1 MRQKNKLFIG
11 LFLIC
16 LSTLAFE
23 LLQTRILSVIYFHHV
38 VYLTVTI
45 ALMGF
50 GISGAFASIYSKKL
64 LSNTS
69 KYLTLFSGLFSVSI
83 ILSII
88 IISYSVNLFI
98 GQVTIK
104 KLIFSYTIL
113 IIPFIFSGLVI
124 CLLLMSR
131 SKLIHRLYFTDLVAS
146 GMGTALF
153 IALIG
158 QIGGEGFVFFL
169 AIMSALAALSF
180 SMLKKENKRT
190 QIIII
195 LYIFLTFIGWS
206 TSKKS
211 IINIK
216 PEDYK
221 WMAQIY
227 DEIFHPDAK
236 LERIKWTPISRIE
249 ILSDPTSHLAVYL
262 KESSPDSYRM
272 MTVDGDSHTLIHSK
286 RNIHL
291 INNKIKENNDNH
303 LTNVVYRLKNNPEVL
318 VIGVGGGV
326 DIISA
331 LSYKAKN
338 VIGLELNPAIYN
350 FTKNVYKD
358 FHGDFF
364 NKQNITLIND
374 EGRSYLRR
382 CSKEFDIIQISAI
395 DTFAALSSGAY
406 VLSENYLYT
415 VEAFKDYINHLKNNG
430 ILSIYRWFFK
440 EKPRETLRLSSLGIE
455 AYRELNILNPEKHVA
470 IIGGPGWA
478 SSLFKKS
485 EFTIDEI
492 KIIEDYTKRF
502 NWTVLF
508 FPKILPP
515 IKQKIHENTYYK
527 KIPDRKLLNDSKIF
541 NELFQSYKENK
552 LKEFYNNY
560 SYKVNPVYDDRP
572 FFFEYNKFNKKNSS
586 PKKGYIE
593 LLRGNISNFV
603 LYVLLI
609 EILVITGVLII
620 WPLWRHYKEGLRVKR
635 KYSII
640 TYFSALG
647 IGFMFIEISLMQKF
661 VLFLGHPIYSISVVL
676 TSMLIFSG
684 IGSYVAGK
692 FPLKF
697 VTTILISILAISII
711 GIINLFSLPKI
722 FNIFLKYTV
731 SYRILISILIL
742 APLSFFMGMPFPS
755 GLRVVDQ
762 VSKKLIPW
770 AWGINGASSVLSSVV
785 AIILALNFGFSFVL
799 FLAIMIY
806 AIGGAQ
812 FYIRSVY

>member
-11 LFLIC
+11 LFFIC

-50 GISGAFASIYSKKL
+50 GISGALASIYNKKL
-64 LSNTS
+64 LNNPS
-69 KYLTLFSGLFSVSI
+69 KYLALFSWLFSISI
-83 ILSII
+83 ILSISI
-88 IISYSVNLFI
+88 IAYSVNLFI
-98 GQVTIK
+98 EQVTIK

-124 CLLLMSR
+124 SLLLMHR
-131 SKLIHRLYFTDLVAS
+131 SKLIHKLYFTDLVSS
-146 GMGTALF
+146 GLGTALF
-153 IALIG
+153 IILIG
-158 QIGGEGFVFFL
+158 PIGGEGLVFFL
-169 AIMSALAALSF
+169 AIMAALAALSF
-180 SMLKKENKRT
+180 SMLKKENKKT

-195 LYIFLTFIGWS
+195 LYIFLIFIGWT
-206 TSKKS
+206 TSKNS

-216 PEDYK
+216 PENYK
-221 WMAQIY
+221 WMAMIY
-227 DEIFHPDAK
+227 DEIVHPDAK
-236 LERIKWTPISRIE
+236 LEQVKWTPISRIE
-249 ILSDPTSHLAVYL
+249 ILTDPTGHLARYWQ
-262 KESSPDSYRM
+262 ESSPDSYRM
-272 MTVDGDSHTLIHSK
+272 MTADGDSHTLIHSK
-286 RNIHL
+286 ENIYL
-291 INNKIKENNDNH
+291 ITKKIQENNDSH
-303 LTNVVYRLKNNPEVL
+303 LTNLAYKLKNNPEVL
-318 VIGVGGGV
+318 VIGVGGGY
-326 DIISA
+326 DIICSLA
-331 LSYKAKN
+331 YNAKN
-338 VIGLELNPAIYN
+338 VIGVELNPANYN
-350 FTKNVYKD
+350 FTKNIYKD

-364 NKQNITLIND
+364 SKDNITLIND
-374 EGRSYLRR
+374 EGRSYIRR

-415 VEAFKDYINHLKNNG
+415 VEAFKEYINHLKNNG
-430 ILSIYRWFFK
+430 ILSIYRWFFE
-440 EKPRETLRLSSLGIE
+440 EKPRETLRLSALAIE
-455 AYRELNILNPEKHVA
+455 AYRELNILNPEKHIA
-470 IIGGPGWA
+470 IIGSPGWA

-515 IKQKIHENTYYK
+515 KQQKIYEKIYYK
-527 KIPDRKLLNDSKIF
+527 EISNRILLTDSTIF
-541 NELFQSYKENK
+541 NDLFRSYTENK

-560 SYKVNPVYDDRP
+560 SYKVNPVYDNKP
-572 FFFEYNKFNKKNSS
+572 FFFEYNKLNIKNLFSQ
-586 PKKGYIE
+586 KGYIE

-711 GIINLFSLPKI
+711 GIINLFFLPKI